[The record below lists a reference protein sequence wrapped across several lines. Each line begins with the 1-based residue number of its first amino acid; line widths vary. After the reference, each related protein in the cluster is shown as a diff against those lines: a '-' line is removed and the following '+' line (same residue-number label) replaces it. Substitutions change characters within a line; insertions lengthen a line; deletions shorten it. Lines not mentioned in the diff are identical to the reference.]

1 MLPLTLLAISLLFD
15 VAYLSTGRH
24 QLALFAYWIIL
35 AGVICGIAAAVWD
48 VFESWALPACRR
60 SKNVDL
66 WHGLVNAAVTLLFI
80 ASWVLRRPHPA
91 APPNAA
97 IVLSLAGVATMVA
110 MSWLGGELVD
120 HLSSRDSRRHGSDLQ
135 PRARRA

>member
-1 MLPLTLLAISLLFD
+1 MLPLTVLAISLLFD

-24 QLALFAYWIIL
+24 QLAEIAYWIML
-35 AGVICGIAAAVWD
+35 VGVICGIAAAVWD

-80 ASWVLRRPHPA
+80 ASWFVRRPHPGT
-91 APPNAA
+91 PGNGA
-97 IVLSLAGVATMVA
+97 IVLSIAGVATMVA

-120 HLSSRDSRRHGSDLQ
+120 HLSSRQERRNDPHLHA
-135 PRARRA
+135 RARRA